1 MSLDSTLPSEDC
13 HTCIVHVLCVQHSWQ
28 ASMGRWG
35 GVQKLNS
42 DTMAEFTEAY

>member
-1 MSLDSTLPSEDC
+1 
-13 HTCIVHVLCVQHSWQ
+13 
-28 ASMGRWG
+28 MGRWGGGGGGGGG